1 MKHPFISIVIAN
13 YNYGRFLDKAIRSV
27 IAQEMCEEIEL
38 IICDGGSND
47 NSVDVIRKYAG
58 CLPPNTSRFTWEQPQ
73 SFQGSPA
80 PKLASSIIT
89 WWCSEKDKGQSDAF
103 NKGFSHASGRF
114 LTWLN
119 ADDVLLPG
127 AVLALKNASE
137 KHPNVDWFG
146 GGAIYFDGETGL
158 GFRKSVLP
166 NTLIQ
171 RLLKVP
177 SWCRVDA
184 PSTFF
189 DRRLFEQSR
198 KLDISLGYVMD
209 IDLWMQFC
217 EMGKALCHI
226 NQYVWGFRLHQESKT
241 SSAMVENVRKNRFEE
256 ERIEI
261 RMRHSISK
269 IAYKFA
275 IMRKRL
281 ACIVDCSYLRR
292 LLSRQK
298 YRMDI
303 EK

>member
-1 MKHPFISIVIAN
+1 MPLLSIVIVN
-13 YNYGRFLDKAIRSV
+13 YNYGRFLEDAINSV
-27 IAQEMCEEIEL
+27 LLQRMGKEIEL
-38 IICDGGSND
+38 IVCDAMSTD
-47 NSVDVIRKYAG
+47 NSIDIIKKYARG
-58 CLPPNTSRFTWEQPQ
+58 LPPGVHRSKYDIANSLEDDSTQ
-73 SFQGSPA
+73 
-80 PKLASSIIT
+80 IT

-209 IDLWMQFC
+209 IDLWLQFC

-226 NQYVWGFRLHQESKT
+226 NQYMWGFRLHQESKT